1 MAIRK
6 SINSFIELFYFPF
19 LRFMPLQTFKY
30 AVCGGTT
37 VVVEQIVYNLALY
50 GLFCGDEV
58 VHFAGMA
65 FEPHTAAFLI
75 GFAVS
80 FPMGFVL
87 NKYLVFTASS
97 LRGRVQLFRYGL
109 SVLGS
114 FALNYFFLILFVE
127 ILHWD
132 PSLSKF
138 LATALVV
145 VYSYFAQQYFSFGSQ
160 VKEEDSNMAKQ

>member
-1 MAIRK
+1 MRK
-6 SINSFIELFYFPF
+6 AINSFIEFFYFPF

-37 VVVEQIVYNLALY
+37 VVVEQIVYNLALF
-50 GLFCGDEV
+50 GLFPDGEIV
-58 VHFAGMA
+58 EFAGLS
-65 FEPHTAAFLI
+65 FKPHTAAFLI

-80 FPMGFVL
+80 FPMGFIL

-109 SVLGS
+109 SVVGS
-114 FALNYFFLILFVE
+114 FALNYLFLILFVDSFN
-127 ILHWD
+127 WD

-138 LATALVV
+138 LATVLVV
-145 VYSYFAQQYFSFGSQ
+145 IYSYFAVQYFSFG
-160 VKEEDSNMAKQ
+160 VKKNK